1 MQKTI
6 ELKLNAKDIIMMNGR
21 NIYNIEQFVKI
32 NEKGDQVFLNLVVPA
47 EYVRTNSL
55 KLTID
60 VADIEIIRN
69 DCKIPKPIRV

>member
-6 ELKLNAKDIIMMNGR
+6 ELKLNAKDIIIMNGR
-21 NIYNIEQFVKI
+21 KIYNIEQYVKI
-32 NEKGDQVFLNLVVPA
+32 SEKGDQVFLNLVVPA
-47 EYVRTNSL
+47 EYVRTNTL

-60 VADIEIIRN
+60 IADTQIIRN

>member
-6 ELKLNAKDIIMMNGR
+6 ELKLNAKDIIIMNGR
-21 NIYNIEQFVKI
+21 KIYNIEQYVKI

-60 VADIEIIRN
+60 VADTEIIRN

>member
-21 NIYNIEQFVKI
+21 KIYNIEQFVKI
-32 NEKGDQVFLNLVVPA
+32 NEKGDQVFLSLVVPA
-47 EYVRTNSL
+47 EYVRTNIL

-60 VADIEIIRN
+60 VEDTQVIRN
-69 DCKIPKPIRV
+69 DCKTQKSIRV